1 MGQSQGVVSWWNVP
15 WCIGG
20 VLSVICFSSERKGAT
35 RITTGM
41 WVFST
46 CFARFTLGE
55 GWGAFT
61 WSSNH
66 DPPLMSRLDRF
77 LVLSN
82 WEMYFLNVSK
92 KLLQQPISD
101 PFPILL
107 YCNCVNVG
115 FGNIWLKSLCF
126 VERVQNQC
134 GSYNVKGHPIG
145 YWPRNSN
152 L

>member
-1 MGQSQGVVSWWNVP
+1 MECSLVHR
-15 WCIGG
+15 G
-20 VLSVICFSSERKGAT
+20 VLSVIYFSSKRKGAT

-77 LVLSN
+77 LVSLN
-82 WEMYFLNVSK
+82 WEMYFLNVSNFFRPLSYST
-92 KLLQQPISD
+92 LLQLRKRRFWKYMAEI
-101 PFPILL
+101 FVL
-107 YCNCVNVG
+107 CR
-115 FGNIWLKSLCF
+115 KSPEL
-126 VERVQNQC
+126 VWE
-134 GSYNVKGHPIG
+134 
-145 YWPRNSN
+145 

>member
-1 MGQSQGVVSWWNVP
+1 MECSLVHR
-15 WCIGG
+15 G

-41 WVFST
+41 WIFST
-46 CFARFTLGE
+46 CFAIFTLGE

-77 LVLSN
+77 LVSSN
-82 WEMYFLNVSK
+82 CEMHFLNVSK

-115 FGNIWLKSLCF
+115 FGNIWLKSLCL
-126 VERVQNQC
+126 VERVQNWC

-145 YWPRNSN
+145 CWLRNSN